1 MFDTYAAA
9 KALRDAGF
17 DEPQAEAAVAMVRDA
32 VSEGA
37 ATKEDATRL
46 EGKID
51 AGIAR
56 LEGKIE
62 SDIGRLEGKIESD
75 IAEVKADI
83 GRLEGKIE
91 SDIGRLEGK
100 IDTGRAETKADI
112 TRLETRLTVRM
123 YGGLVAMAAV
133 LLALTKLLP

>member
-83 GRLEGKIE
+83 GRLEG
-91 SDIGRLEGK
+91 R

>member
-83 GRLEGKIE
+83 GRLEGKI
-91 SDIGRLEGK
+91 
-100 IDTGRAETKADI
+100 DTGRAETKADI

>member
-51 AGIAR
+51 TGIAGVKAGIAR
-56 LEGKIE
+56 LE
-62 SDIGRLEGKIESD
+62 SKIESD

-100 IDTGRAETKADI
+100 IDTGRAETRADI
-112 TRLETRLTVRM
+112 TRLDTRLTVRM

-133 LLALTKLLP
+133 LLALIKLLP

>member
-75 IAEVKADI
+75 I
-83 GRLEGKIE
+83 GRLEGKV
-91 SDIGRLEGK
+91 
-100 IDTGRAETKADI
+100 DTGRTETKADI

>member
-1 MFDTYAAA
+1 MFDTSAAA

-62 SDIGRLEGKIESD
+62 SDI
-75 IAEVKADI
+75 AEVKA
-83 GRLEGKIE
+83 
-91 SDIGRLEGK
+91 DIGRLEGK

-133 LLALTKLLP
+133 LLALIKLLP

>member
-83 GRLEGKIE
+83 GRLEG
-91 SDIGRLEGK
+91 R

-133 LLALTKLLP
+133 LLALIKLLP

>member
-83 GRLEGKIE
+83 GRLEGKI
-91 SDIGRLEGK
+91 
-100 IDTGRAETKADI
+100 DTGRAETKADI

-133 LLALTKLLP
+133 LLALIKLLP

>member
-1 MFDTYAAA
+1 MFDTYTAA

-37 ATKEDATRL
+37 ATKEDAIRL

-51 AGIAR
+51 TGIA
-56 LEGKIE
+56 G
-62 SDIGRLEGKIESD
+62 
-75 IAEVKADI
+75 VKADI

-100 IDTGRAETKADI
+100 IEAIEGKIESDIGRLEGKIDTDRAETKADI

-133 LLALTKLLP
+133 LLALIKLLP

>member
-1 MFDTYAAA
+1 M
-9 KALRDAGF
+9 KAGL
-17 DEPQAEAAVAMVRDA
+17 
-32 VSEGA
+32 
-37 ATKEDATRL
+37 
-46 EGKID
+46 
-51 AGIAR
+51 AR
-56 LEGKIE
+56 LE
-62 SDIGRLEGKIESD
+62 SKIESD

-100 IDTGRAETKADI
+100 IDTGRAETKADS

-133 LLALTKLLP
+133 LLALIKLLP